1 MLIFRGPRFN
11 GKGTAAPNRGVPF
24 CLHRDLPGGRIGA
37 PANAPAGMGSPN
49 AWYQG
54 WGSPP
59 RPTAGEKVS
68 SRCGARRGAS
78 RRGAET
84 TAGVALSPGPQ
95 SAYGVAALLPGSGN
109 RLLSG
114 GVNGG
119 KAAVRCAGLA
129 IIQASCGCQAQL
141 SWEFYGHP
149 IRRTNAKRQNTGRCD
164 AVGTRHVPWQV
175 EVGQGVTHQIHRLRE
190 GLRASSQERSR
201 AHPSSPCAAAR
212 YARSVVDADPCM
224 RGQPDPGVHAEVP
237 AKFMREPW

>member
-1 MLIFRGPRFN
+1 MTACASVARGHLSKSGEILGRSNLSILPTPDIHGCDLRPSDLGSPPAKNGGPGSMKQGPILADTPGRRGIADFSGARFN

-95 SAYGVAALLPGSGN
+95 SAYGVAALPPGSGN

-114 GVNGG
+114 GMNGG
-119 KAAVRCAGLA
+119 
-129 IIQASCGCQAQL
+129 
-141 SWEFYGHP
+141 
-149 IRRTNAKRQNTGRCD
+149 
-164 AVGTRHVPWQV
+164 
-175 EVGQGVTHQIHRLRE
+175 
-190 GLRASSQERSR
+190 
-201 AHPSSPCAAAR
+201 
-212 YARSVVDADPCM
+212 
-224 RGQPDPGVHAEVP
+224 
-237 AKFMREPW
+237 